1 VFGNVAGVEE
11 DESHGCLHVEAL
23 NERHGCLHGE
33 ALNESHTNCGIEFYS
48 KHC

>member
-1 VFGNVAGVEE
+1 VFRNVAGVKE
-11 DESHGCLHVEAL
+11 DESHGCLHV
-23 NERHGCLHGE
+23 E